1 MYLYSNILGTFVF
14 SQNFEIREKILFSD
28 ADAAKNSEL
37 LANGK
42 ILQRNPGLGNK

>member
-28 ADAAKNSEL
+28 AEAVKNSEL
-37 LANGK
+37 LAKGEV
-42 ILQRNPGLGNK
+42 LESE